1 VATRTKIK
9 SSVTQYMLTEYER
22 LAILGALDNQKRIKG
37 AEKKLTSQKEKD
49 ITKRAKI
56 ERSYDVVLRAIDS
69 AINKLEVVS

>member
-1 VATRTKIK
+1 
-9 SSVTQYMLTEYER
+9 MLTEYER

>member
-1 VATRTKIK
+1 MATRTKIK